1 MIVLTLLALVLY
13 GLFGIVRMPFL
24 PLSTRRI
31 IRWGIGIV
39 FAILTVIYAYPFETL
54 DHYLLVLVMLSIISS
69 VEIAHFKVAK
79 GDQDR
84 VFLVHSFSVLLMVG
98 YVILMFVL

>member
-13 GLFGIVRMPFL
+13 GLFGMVRMTFM

-31 IRWGIGIV
+31 IRWGLGIV
-39 FAILTVIYAYPFETL
+39 FAVLTVIFAYPFETL
-54 DHYLLVLVMLSIISS
+54 NHYLLVLVMLSIISS

-84 VFLVHSFSVLLMVG
+84 VFLVHSFTILLMVG
-98 YVILMFVL
+98 YAILIFVL

>member
-1 MIVLTLLALVLY
+1 MIVLTLLALILY

-24 PLSTRRI
+24 PLSTRKI
-31 IRWGIGIV
+31 VRWVVGIV
-39 FAILTVIYAYPFETL
+39 FAILTVVFAYPFETL
-54 DHYLLVLVMLSIISS
+54 NHYLLILLMLSIISS

-79 GDQDR
+79 GDKDR
-84 VFLVHSFSVLLMVG
+84 VFLVHSFTVLLMVG